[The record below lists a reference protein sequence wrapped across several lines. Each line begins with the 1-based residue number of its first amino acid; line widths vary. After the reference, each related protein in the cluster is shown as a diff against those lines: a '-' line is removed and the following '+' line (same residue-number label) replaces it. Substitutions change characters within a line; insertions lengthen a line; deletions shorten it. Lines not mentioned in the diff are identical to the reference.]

1 MSATTQRFILL
12 VELDDDIVGAD
23 QPRLHVLALHNVAGV
38 HVVNGLI
45 EIDADGAELPRQQG
59 DFGAGGPRKC
69 RPQTRRFADQSAR
82 SFARGQ
88 IVLFAK
94 TPKIRVLFPGQADS
108 ESDRF
113 VARVPLCIVQF
124 LAWVGVRFAPRA
136 NCREPRLAR
145 PARAHKGYVP
155 HNPYPAI
162 NRPYSIDFH
171 LPPVCSHYSLVRR
184 FFC

>member
-69 RPQTRRFADQSAR
+69 RPQTRGFADQSAR
-82 SFARGQ
+82 GLARGQ
-88 IVLFAK
+88 IVPCAK
-94 TPKIRVLFPGQADS
+94 LQKIRVLF
-108 ESDRF
+108 
-113 VARVPLCIVQF
+113 L
-124 LAWVGVRFAPRA
+124 
-136 NCREPRLAR
+136 
-145 PARAHKGYVP
+145 
-155 HNPYPAI
+155 
-162 NRPYSIDFH
+162 
-171 LPPVCSHYSLVRR
+171 
-184 FFC
+184 

>member
-1 MSATTQRFILL
+1 MGAATQRFILL

-45 EIDADGAELPRQQG
+45 EIDANGAKLPRQQD
-59 DFGAGGPRKC
+59 DFGAGGSGKC
-69 RPQTRRFADQSAR
+69 RPQTRGFADQP
-82 SFARGQ
+82 ARGLAWRQ

-94 TPKIRVLFPGQADS
+94 TPKIRVLLPGQADS

-113 VARVPLCIVQF
+113 VARVPLYVVQIF
-124 LAWVGVRFAPRA
+124 GLVGARFAPRA

-162 NRPYSIDFH
+162 NPIFSSTFH
-171 LPPVCSHYSLVRR
+171 LPLVHPHSSLVRR

>member
-1 MSATTQRFILL
+1 MSAPTQRFILL

-45 EIDADGAELPRQQG
+45 EIDANGAKLPRQQD
-59 DFGAGGPRKC
+59 DFDAGGSRKC
-69 RPQTRRFADQSAR
+69 RPQTRRFADQPAR
-82 SFARGQ
+82 GFARGQ

-94 TPKIRVLFPGQADS
+94 TLKIRVLLPGQADS

-113 VARVPLCIVQF
+113 VARVPLYVVQIF
-124 LAWVGVRFAPRA
+124 GLVGVRFAPRA

-162 NRPYSIDFH
+162 NTIFSSNFHRPY
-171 LPPVCSHYSLVRR
+171 CSPSL
-184 FFC
+184 FPC